1 MLKGDLARD
10 ALPRVRRPGVWKP
23 PLAELRPAPNSAK
36 LRSVWD
42 GFMPRRG
49 YGAQLRVSTLGTIQ
63 PKRVALNGRK
73 ITWAK
78 EKHLATWDTLP
89 VPGSPTLRH
98 RPRWRKQSPDNLRP
112 R

>member
-1 MLKGDLARD
+1 MRSRASVVLASEN
-10 ALPRVRRPGVWKP
+10 LLWLITPR
-23 PLAELRPAPNSAK
+23 PNGAK

-42 GFMPRRG
+42 GFMPRSRRG
-49 YGAQLRVSTLGTIQ
+49 YGAQPRVSTLGTIQ
-63 PKRVALNGRK
+63 PKRLALNGRK

-98 RPRWRKQSPDNLRP
+98 RPRWGKQSQKLELSPSASRL
-112 R
+112 